1 MELVLQAYSLE
12 NVMRQKLFYETSFS
26 KINEIVK
33 IKITNLHDYF
43 FKLSMLLVLPNRKM
57 MYSK

>member
-43 FKLSMLLVLPNRKM
+43 SNYLCYLFYLTGR
-57 MYSK
+57 